1 MIALAQ
7 ASWRAQTPMTRG
19 IAMIVIATVAFA
31 VMHTAI
37 RHLSDELHPFQIAF
51 FRNLFG
57 LAFLM
62 PLIAQSGFAQMRT
75 KRLGLHA
82 VRGVVNIG
90 AMLLFFYALSI
101 TPLATVT
108 ALGFLG
114 PIFAAALSVVFLGE
128 RFRGRRWA
136 AIGVGFLGM
145 LIILRPGIIALDI
158 GSVMVIGSAVLWGMA
173 MVAIKVLGRTE
184 SSVAITAWMGIF
196 LGLFSLGPAIWVW
209 RDPSLEG
216 WLGLIF
222 IGFWGSVAQVSL
234 AQSLKEADPSAIMP
248 FDFLRLVW
256 ATLLAWLFF
265 AEAPDLFTWIGAA
278 VIFAAGL
285 YIARRERQAARR
297 RATKVDL
304 ADT

>member
-1 MIALAQ
+1 
-7 ASWRAQTPMTRG
+7 
-19 IAMIVIATVAFA
+19 MIVIATVAFA

-37 RHLSDELHPFQIAF
+37 RHLSNELHPFQIAF

-82 VRGVVNIG
+82 IRGVVNIG
-90 AMLLFFYALSI
+90 AMLLFFYALTI

-145 LIILRPGIIALDI
+145 LIILRPGIIALET
-158 GSVMVIGSAVLWGMA
+158 GSVMVVGSAVLWGMA

-209 RDPSLEG
+209 CDPTLEG

-256 ATLLAWLFF
+256 ATLLAWWLF

-278 VIFAAGL
+278 VIFTAGL
-285 YIARRERQAARR
+285 YIARRERQATQR
-297 RATKVDL
+297 RATKDDL
-304 ADT
+304 ADTSPV